1 MREMLIFVDTKNNKN
16 KFYKLELNGDIVNIE
31 YGRVGANP
39 QKTSYFG
46 GEKVFNSK
54 MKQKLRKGYIKSSID
69 LDMDNKET
77 NINSN
82 ILEIAMEQILTD
94 EMSKNLIKKL
104 VQQNIHN
111 ITTQTKIKYD
121 IATGYFKTPLG
132 VITEKGVN
140 QAIELLNK
148 IESIV
153 AKGNAKKSKMFIK
166 YNERYF
172 RIIPTKI
179 NNLREFENLLNTQ
192 EKISSQID
200 ICESLIGSI
209 KIIENEKEKQLAK
222 EKQEKSGEKVPFEI
236 VFEASLYK
244 LNDEKEFKRIVAFF
258 ENSKNHKH
266 GSHTNSYKIENIYK
280 LSLGQEEKEY
290 RNDLNNQM
298 ELFHGTKIS
307 NLLSILKSGL
317 LMPKQSPGAVTGYM
331 FGQGLYFSDQS
342 TKSLNYCDGM
352 YWNNSKK
359 QDRIYM
365 FIADIAMGNYKVPSG
380 AISTNPPKGYNS
392 YWAKPKK
399 SGIQNNEMII
409 FNKNQIKLKYILEIN
424 MGYL

>member
-1 MREMLIFVDTKNNKN
+1 MKEMLIFVDTKNNRN
-16 KFYKLELNGDIVNIE
+16 KFYKLELNGDMVNVE

-46 GEKVFNSK
+46 GERMFKSK
-54 MKQKLRKGYIKSSID
+54 MNQKLRKGYVKSAIN
-69 LDMDNKET
+69 LDMENEEIT
-77 NINSN
+77 INSN
-82 ILEIAMEQILTD
+82 ILEIAMEQIKTD
-94 EMSKNLIKKL
+94 EVSKNLIKKL

-121 IATGYFKTPLG
+121 IKTGYFKTPLG

-140 QAIELLNK
+140 NAIELLNK
-148 IESIV
+148 IEAIIS
-153 AKGNAKKSKMFIK
+153 KGNAKKSKMFIK
-166 YNERYF
+166 YNERYLS
-172 RIIPTKI
+172 IIPTKI
-179 NNLREFENLLNTQ
+179 SNLREFENLLNTQ
-192 EKISSQID
+192 KKLSAQLD
-200 ICESLIGSI
+200 ICMSLIDSI
-209 KIIENEKEKQLAK
+209 KIIEAEKKKQLEKEKQK
-222 EKQEKSGEKVPFEI
+222 KSDKKIPFEVI
-236 VFEASLYK
+236 FEASLYK
-244 LNDEKEFKRIVAFF
+244 LNDKEEFQRIVNLF
-258 ENSKNHKH
+258 EKTKNSKH
-266 GSHTNSYKIENIYK
+266 GAYTNSYKVENVYK

-290 RNDLNNQM
+290 RNDLSNQM

-352 YWNNSKK
+352 YWNNSQK
-359 QDRIYM
+359 QNRIYI
-365 FIADIAMGNYKVPSG
+365 FIANIAMGNYKVPDG
-380 AISTNPPKGYNS
+380 ATSAKPPKGYDS

-409 FNKNQIKLKYILEIN
+409 FNSNQIKLKYILEIKN
-424 MGYL
+424 

>member
-1 MREMLIFVDTKNNKN
+1 
-16 KFYKLELNGDIVNIE
+16 LELNGETVNVE

-39 QKTSYFG
+39 QKTSYSG
-46 GEKVFNSK
+46 GERVFNTK
-54 MKQKLRKGYIKSSID
+54 MRQKLRKGYVKSAID
-69 LDMDNKET
+69 LDMDNEET

-82 ILEIAMEQILTD
+82 ILEIAMEQIRTD
-94 EMSKNLIKKL
+94 EVSKKLIQKL

-121 IATGYFKTPLG
+121 IQTGYFKTPLG

-148 IESIV
+148 IEAVV

-172 RIIPTKI
+172 SIIPTKI
-179 NNLREFENLLNTQ
+179 SNLREFDNLLNSQ
-192 EKISSQID
+192 EKLSTQLD
-200 ICESLIGSI
+200 ICESLIDSI
-209 KIIENEKEKQLAK
+209 KIIESEKEKQLAK
-222 EKQEKSGEKVPFEI
+222 EEQEKSGEKVPFEI

-244 LNDEKEFKRIVAFF
+244 LDDDKEFKRIVKFF
-258 ENSKNHKH
+258 EKSKNKKH
-266 GSHTNSYKIENIYK
+266 GAYTNSYQIENIYK

-290 RNDLNNQM
+290 RNNLTNQM

-380 AISTNPPKGYNS
+380 AISKNPPKGYDS
-392 YWAKPKK
+392 YWAKPDK

-409 FNKNQIKLKYILEIN
+409 FNNNQIKLKYILEIKN
-424 MGYL
+424 